1 MLNFKFLPKAA
12 ARQNWFGAFIIFTL
26 TLSSLLYLV
35 YALNLSSSELIPLTI
50 ALSSIL
56 SNFAV
61 IFFYNYRL
69 WHFFGL
75 LINKHTLPHF
85 IYGFTLPLL
94 LFLPIF
100 IVLFIHGIKPVG
112 LSIGELLKSAYI
124 FGFFAI
130 NEELIFRGILFQM
143 LVDKRGNAWGIF
155 LSSIVFAT
163 AHLFNPNIG
172 IVSFMNIFLA
182 GVILGLMY
190 IKTGLLWL
198 SVGFHFGWNLW
209 QILLLG
215 SPTSGINSGTSIF
228 ETNITQLEPI
238 FFGGSFGIEGGLV
251 ATILLLITAYIVSS
265 RFVPCPE
272 IISKMLREKYTCK
285 FETNHTTTSSR

>member
-1 MLNFKFLPKAA
+1 SKAT

-26 TLSSLLYLV
+26 TLFFLLYLV

-75 LINKHTLPHF
+75 IINKYTLPHF

-100 IVLFIHGIKPVG
+100 FVLFIHGIKPVG
-112 LSIGELLKSAYI
+112 LSIGGLLKSAYI
-124 FGFFAI
+124 IGFFAL

-272 IISKMLREKYTCK
+272 IISKMLREKYTYK